1 MPASSDL
8 IKELRIDRKA
18 AAAPGPARG
27 RGAWP
32 WLAGAALLV
41 EGAQVVTDF
50 VHFLRDGEPVQVV
63 GTRELRP

>member
-41 EGAQVVTDF
+41 LGAGAF
-50 VHFLRDGEPVQVV
+50 
-63 GTRELRP
+63 